1 MDKAKQKNFWV
12 RTLSGVVLL
21 VVVVAAVLVSQWTF
35 GLLLAAICVGSM
47 WEFYGLAEKKGA
59 EPNKWLGIAGGM
71 CLLTAIFAMSV
82 MEANDDNYVPWL
94 FIPLLVAFFM
104 SCLGIF
110 IAELYRNR
118 ENPFSNIGI
127 TLTGIFYIALPLALF
142 SFISIFSL
150 SDISVYSPWLVM
162 TYIFIIWMN
171 DIGAYLV
178 GVSIGKHRL
187 FERISPKK
195 SWEGFFGGV
204 VFGVGTAVA
213 AAYIMGWNVWFW
225 VGLAVVAVVSGV
237 FGDLL
242 ESMFKRSA
250 GVKDSGN
257 LIPGHGGMLDR
268 FDALI
273 FSLPFVFVYFIIF
286 AISHEN

>member
-1 MDKAKQKNFWV
+1 MDRTKQKIFWV
-12 RTLSGVVLL
+12 RTASGMALL
-21 VVVVAAVLVSQWTF
+21 AVVAAAVLISQWTF
-35 GLLLAAICVGSM
+35 GLMLAVICAGSM

-59 EPNKWLGIAGGM
+59 QPNKWLGKAAGM
-71 CLLTAIFAMSV
+71 CLLA
-82 MEANDDNYVPWL
+82 
-94 FIPLLVAFFM
+94 AFFVF
-104 SCLGIF
+104 SVVAPVILSIIGLIVFSLICLSIF
-110 IAELYRNR
+110 INELYRNK
-118 ENPFSNIGI
+118 ENPFANIGV

-142 SFISIFSL
+142 TL
-150 SDISVYSPWLVM
+150 ISVYGDRIYAPWVVL

-171 DIGAYLV
+171 DVGAYLV

-187 FERISPKK
+187 FERISPLK

-204 VFGVGTAVA
+204 AFGVATAVA
-213 AAYIMGWNVWFW
+213 AAFIMGWDVWFW
-225 VGLAVVAVVSGV
+225 VGLAVVAVMSGV

-273 FSLPFVFVYFIIF
+273 FSLPFVFIYFLIF